1 MELHVKK
8 LAGRKLVME
17 YLSSVCLFKGGMH
30 LILALSGSIPLLKL
44 LLMQWLM
51 VCLRLLQVVLLVLVQ
66 SYIYLC
72 ISHCQYFLQVVLHH
86 KRKPSEGGC
95 FPLWD
100 FFFYVFYFYSF
111 DTFNISKRLNKL
123 LLLRFCCLQF
133 PVLLQRCWFSSAIRA
148 LYNIYVVVIGSSWKL
163 FFFS

>member
-51 VCLRLLQVVLLVLVQ
+51 VCLRLFQVVLLVLVE
-66 SYIYLC
+66 SYLYLC
-72 ISHCQYFLQVVLHH
+72 ISHYQYFLQVVLHH

-111 DTFNISKRLNKL
+111 DNFMISKRLTNCFYCVFVVFNFL
-123 LLLRFCCLQF
+123 FF
-133 PVLLQRCWFSSAIRA
+133 YNVGWFSSAIRA
-148 LYNIYVVVIGSSWKL
+148 LYDIYVVVTGNSWKL

>member
-17 YLSSVCLFKGGMH
+17 YLSSVCLFKEGMH
-30 LILALSGSIPLLKL
+30 SILALSGNIPLLKL

-111 DTFNISKRLNKL
+111 DTFNISKRLSNYFYCVFVVFNFL
-123 LLLRFCCLQF
+123 FFCS
-133 PVLLQRCWFSSAIRA
+133 VDWFSSAIRA
-148 LYNIYVVVIGSSWKL
+148 LYDIYVVVIGNSWKL

>member
-1 MELHVKK
+1 
-8 LAGRKLVME
+8 
-17 YLSSVCLFKGGMH
+17 MH
-30 LILALSGSIPLLKL
+30 SILALSGNIPLLKL

-72 ISHCQYFLQVVLHH
+72 ISHYQYFLQVVLHH

-95 FPLWD
+95 FPLRD

-111 DTFNISKRLNKL
+111 DTFNISKRLTNY
-123 LLLRFCCLQF
+123 FYCVF
-133 PVLLQRCWFSSAIRA
+133 
-148 LYNIYVVVIGSSWKL
+148 VVFNFL
-163 FFFS
+163 FFCSVVGLVPQ